1 MKKLSYLMIF
11 FCCLNSIDVHAQDT
25 LSLSEAVSVA
35 LGNSLSLQ
43 LVNNNLDIA
52 EINNNYGVAGG
63 LPVVTANVQNN
74 EQITSVNQKLNTGV
88 VIKRRNATANI
99 INANVTSN
107 IILYNAG
114 RIVATKQRLAQLSL
128 LSKDQL
134 NSEVQAVIAAVSI
147 GYYDVVRQQN
157 FMRTID
163 TSIAASDKQLQLI
176 KVRQQVGLANNADLF
191 QAQIDLNV
199 LQQSRLAQELIISQ
213 AKTGL
218 LRLLTLPADS
228 SIIISDTIFVDG
240 QLMLTD
246 ILTGL
251 DKNADVLAAEKLIAV
266 NELRVKEIGAQRYP
280 TVRGIAGYNFLR
292 NNASAGQLLLNQNF
306 GPVVGVGVAI
316 PIYNGSIFKRQKDVA
331 RIDVRSAGLQ
341 RETIVQNLRAG
352 VVQQY
357 QAYTNSINQLD
368 SAASN
373 YALSKKLLDLTL
385 LRYQYRQATILEVK
399 SAQQSFELSGFR
411 LVNLS
416 FAAKAAEILLKQ
428 AANLLQ

>member
-11 FCCLNSIDVHAQDT
+11 LCCLNSIDVHAQDT

-114 RIVATKQRLAQLSL
+114 RIVATKQRLAQLGL

>member
-1 MKKLSYLMIF
+1 MIF
-11 FCCLNSIDVHAQDT
+11 LCCLKSIDIYAQDT

-306 GPVVGVGVAI
+306 GPTVGVGVAI
-316 PIYNGSIFKRQKDVA
+316 PIYNGSIFKRQKDIA

>member
-11 FCCLNSIDVHAQDT
+11 LCCLNSIDIHAQDT
-25 LSLSEAVSVA
+25 LRLSEAVSVA

-43 LVNNNLDIA
+43 LANNNLDIA
-52 EINNNYGVAGG
+52 DINNNYGVAGG
-63 LPVVTANVQNN
+63 LPVVTANVQDN
-74 EQITSVNQKLNTGV
+74 EQITSVNQKLNTGT

-114 RIVATKQRLAQLSL
+114 RIVATKQRLAQLRL

-228 SIIISDTIFVDG
+228 SIIINDTIFVDG

-373 YALSKKLLDLTL
+373 YTLSKKLLDLTL

>member
-1 MKKLSYLMIF
+1 MIF
-11 FCCLNSIDVHAQDT
+11 LCCLNSIDVHAQDT

-373 YALSKKLLDLTL
+373 YTLSKKLLDLTL

>member
-11 FCCLNSIDVHAQDT
+11 LCCLNSIDIYAQDT

-306 GPVVGVGVAI
+306 GPAVGVGVAI
-316 PIYNGSIFKRQKDVA
+316 PIYNGSIFKRQKDIA